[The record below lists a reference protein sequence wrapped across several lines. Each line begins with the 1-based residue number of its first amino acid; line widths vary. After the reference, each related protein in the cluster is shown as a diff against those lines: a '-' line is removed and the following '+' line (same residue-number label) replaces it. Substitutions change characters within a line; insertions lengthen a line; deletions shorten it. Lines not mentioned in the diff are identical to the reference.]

1 MKTSPDPLRHLA
13 SPQAGG
19 PFPVRVKREQADEE
33 GTAGVDASGGNASA
47 SDEDDDGR
55 ECDSDD
61 DFASSSSAAE
71 EDGSQDGGRP
81 VSPATGPEP
90 CSGAEGGAESTQPPL
105 HTADGSR
112 GEGVAS
118 VAAAVA
124 EGLSRLQATSSL
136 GIGRG
141 AAKAA
146 ASADYPTAS
155 STTVSCHRLTG
166 TPLPPAS
173 LSQQQQQ
180 QPSQP
185 LDAARSLGASQQSPA
200 GAEVQHPASSHQSP
214 ATEVPPHV
222 LKMDVGRG
230 DRLIAVVLKLT
241 AFGGRVVDEVS
252 LCLG

>member
-47 SDEDDDGR
+47 SDEDDDGG

-61 DFASSSSAAE
+61 LASSSSAEE
-71 EDGSQDGGRP
+71 EDGSQDGGP
-81 VSPATGPEP
+81 VSPAAGPEP

-112 GEGVAS
+112 GEGVAT

-124 EGLSRLQATSSL
+124 EGLSGLQATSSL
-136 GIGRG
+136 GTGRG
-141 AAKAA
+141 TAKAA

-180 QPSQP
+180 PSQP

-200 GAEVQHPASSHQSP
+200 GTEVQHPASSHQSP